1 MSIRISDKH
10 SWSVIAKGRKSCFK
24 FNFSEQGWPAIS
36 GTRFAFVGIK
46 AMRIGKFDKALSS
59 AKEDCDE

>member
-1 MSIRISDKH
+1 MSIRISDKD
-10 SWSVIAKGRKSCFK
+10 SWSGIEKGRKSSFK
-24 FNFSEQGWPAIS
+24 YNHSEQAWPAIL